1 MQIFAK
7 TAITAEAVRLAA
19 LLTGYAAG
27 AAGSNAPMAFC
38 AYGNACR

>member
-7 TAITAEAVRLAA
+7 TAITAEVVRLAA
-19 LLTGYAAG
+19 LLTGCAAG

-38 AYGNACR
+38 AFVNACR